1 MHRKA
6 IGPGRIF
13 SDDGEGAGAQIG
25 FKAGSMVKMT
35 PDDLYRAGSGAE
47 KLHLGVKPK
56 SGKLIAPFQQ
66 FKLTLNHGP
75 LQTILDLS
83 HGQIGSVDLLMARAT
98 AS

>member
-13 SDDGEGAGAQIG
+13 SDDGEGTGAQIG

-66 FKLTLNHGP
+66 FKMCIRDSPANGRDSAGDETEDCP
-75 LQTILDLS
+75 
-83 HGQIGSVDLLMARAT
+83 RAEPRREYP
-98 AS
+98 